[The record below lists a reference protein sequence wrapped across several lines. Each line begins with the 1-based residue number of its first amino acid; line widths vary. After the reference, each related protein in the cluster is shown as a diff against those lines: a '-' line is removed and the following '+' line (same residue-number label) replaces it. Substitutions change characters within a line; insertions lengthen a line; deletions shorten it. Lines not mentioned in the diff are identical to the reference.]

1 MLAAEAVPPHRA
13 VAPSAST
20 AAAAQLR
27 TDIRPDFLV
36 ANGAGIRQDIRPDIR
51 ADMRLT
57 FLATT
62 PHLPFAVIMH
72 TFGESTADL
81 AVHNP

>member
-13 VAPSAST
+13 VAPSTST

-27 TDIRPDFLV
+27 TDIRPDFRLDIP
-36 ANGAGIRQDIRPDIR
+36 AGIPTGIR

-62 PHLPFAVIMH
+62 PHPPFAVIMH
-72 TFGESTADL
+72 TFGESSADL
-81 AVHNP
+81 AIHNP